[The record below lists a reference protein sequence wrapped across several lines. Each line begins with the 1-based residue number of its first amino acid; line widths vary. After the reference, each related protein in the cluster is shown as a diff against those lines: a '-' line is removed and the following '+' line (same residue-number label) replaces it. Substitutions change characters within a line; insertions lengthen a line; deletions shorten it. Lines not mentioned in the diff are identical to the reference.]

1 VGGLGPVLDTN
12 RDPTEGLIRLSPAPE
27 SNIDRSTTRISVMA
41 LRAVL
46 FDMDGTLTDSEK
58 LWTVA
63 LDRLAAE
70 LGGQLSAQARQAMV
84 GHNLIESI
92 QMLLDDI
99 GSGHPPV
106 AAGRLLTG
114 YTAELFAGPMP
125 WRPGAQEL
133 LQAVREAGLQTAL
146 VTATERTLVDLAL
159 NTLGHRTFDAV
170 VPGDEVARNKPDPL
184 PYLRAMELLDVQPG
198 ECVAIEDSPNGSL
211 SAVRAGVAV
220 LVAPSEVAVSPG
232 PGLTIVDSLVGVTLQ
247 QLADLVGHPRAV
259 AESR

>member
-1 VGGLGPVLDTN
+1 V
-12 RDPTEGLIRLSPAPE
+12 
-27 SNIDRSTTRISVMA
+27 TT

-63 LDRLAAE
+63 LDRVAAE
-70 LGGQLSAQARQAMV
+70 LGGQLSVRTRQAMV

-92 QMLLDDI
+92 QMLLDDL
-99 GSGHPPV
+99 GSDHPPV
-106 AAGRLLTG
+106 ATGRLLTR

-125 WRPGAQEL
+125 WRPGAREL
-133 LQAVREAGLQTAL
+133 LQAVRDAGLKTAL

-184 PYLRAMELLDVQPG
+184 PYLRAMELLDVPPG
-198 ECVAIEDSPNGSL
+198 DCIAIEDSPNGSL
-211 SAVRAGVAV
+211 SASRAGVPV
-220 LVAPSEVAVSPG
+220 LVAPSEVEVPVGA
-232 PGLTIVDSLVGVTLQ
+232 GLTIVDSLVGVTVQ
-247 QLADLVGHPRAV
+247 QLADLVGRHRGAV
-259 AESR
+259 TESR